1 MESQTETKTPIL
13 EVAWRKFA
21 QYDDTS
27 VRRTASFTRLR
38 RSILIFGVLA
48 TLLSILT
55 TIYPAEFPPLGAFVL
70 KILLVASPIIASVLA
85 AIGNEYYSTGDW
97 LVARAG
103 AEEILRDMYLY
114 RTILK
119 GNPKRREWLERR
131 LARVQRSVFRGM
143 NGELVM
149 ETFKGNVPP
158 KPRFYPEEPGNDNGF
173 SDLSGEEYFKYR
185 LENELR
191 WHEKKIIVKQRER
204 FRLQVSIYLMG
215 ALGAIIAAIAT
226 FGDSYSNLAIWV
238 ALTASLTGALSVWQ
252 QLKNL
257 EQVVRNYSK
266 VIIEL
271 GIISD
276 HWKNLT
282 ADERLQSEV
291 NRMVQGT
298 ENILWSRN
306 VEYIKSM
313 QEALRDASLDKEA
326 ELINNVIAEQRE
338 ADARF
343 KQALSESIV
352 NKTSEELDKVT
363 ADLSERFEE
372 ILGTLAEEASSDVVQ
387 AELASMREA
396 IQEFSE
402 QIAQKFGLSHR
413 LESLREE
420 YKDVE
425 VGSNTPRGVLNDLL
439 SRYPKTEE
447 VKG

>member
-21 QYDDTS
+21 QYDDTA

-55 TIYPAEFPPLGAFVL
+55 TIYPAEFPRLGSFIL

-85 AIGNEYYSTGDW
+85 AIGTEYYSTGDW

-131 LARVQRSVFRGM
+131 LARVQRAVFRGM

-158 KPRFYPEEPGNDNGF
+158 KPRFFPEEPGNDSGF

-343 KQALSESIV
+343 KQALSDSIV

>member
-55 TIYPAEFPPLGAFVL
+55 TIYPAEFPPLGSFIL

-119 GNPKRREWLERR
+119 GNPKRREWLEKR

-185 LENELR
+185 LENELH
-191 WHEKKIIVKQRER
+191 WHEKKIIVKQKER
-204 FRLQVSIYLMG
+204 FRLQISIYLMG

-282 ADERLQSEV
+282 NDERLQSEV

-343 KQALSESIV
+343 KQALSDSIV

-363 ADLSERFEE
+363 ADLGERFEE

-402 QIAQKFGLSHR
+402 KIANKFGLSHS

-420 YKDVE
+420 YKDVN

>member
-1 MESQTETKTPIL
+1 MDTQPETKTPIL

-27 VRRTASFTRLR
+27 VKRTASFTRLR
-38 RSILIFGVLA
+38 RWILIFGVLA
-48 TLLSILT
+48 TLLSILA
-55 TIYPAEFPPLGAFVL
+55 TIYPSHFPKLGLLVL
-70 KILLVASPIIASVLA
+70 KIMLVASPITASVLA

-119 GNPKRREWLERR
+119 GNQKRREWMERR

-158 KPRFYPEEPGNDNGF
+158 KPRFNPEEPGNDNGF
-173 SDLSGEEYFKYR
+173 NDLSGDEYFKYR
-185 LENELR
+185 LESELH
-191 WHEKKIIVKQRER
+191 WHEKKIIVKQKER
-204 FRLQVSIYLMG
+204 FRLQMFIYASG
-215 ALGAIIAAIAT
+215 ALGAVIGAVAT
-226 FGDSYSNLAIWV
+226 FGESSSNVAIWV
-238 ALTASLTGALSVWQ
+238 ALTASLTSAFSVWQ

-276 HWKNLT
+276 HWKNL
-282 ADERLQSEV
+282 DSKERTQSEV
-291 NRMVQGT
+291 NHMVQGT

-326 ELINNVIAEQRE
+326 QLINNVIAEQRE

-343 KQALSESIV
+343 RQNLTDSIV

-363 ADLSERFEE
+363 GDLSDQFEE

-387 AELASMREA
+387 AELATMREA
-396 IQEFSE
+396 IQDFAEKM
-402 QIAQKFGLSHR
+402 AQKSGLSH
-413 LESLREE
+413 SLAQINDQ
-420 YKDVE
+420 YKDVD
-425 VGSNTPRGVLNDLL
+425 VTSNTPRGVLNVLL

>member
-27 VRRTASFTRLR
+27 VKRTASFTRLR

-55 TIYPAEFPPLGAFVL
+55 TIYPAEFPQLGSFIL

-343 KQALSESIV
+343 KQALSDSIV

-402 QIAQKFGLSHR
+402 QIAQKFGLSNR

>member
-27 VRRTASFTRLR
+27 VKRTASFTRLR

-55 TIYPAEFPPLGAFVL
+55 TIYPAEFPQLGSFIL

-343 KQALSESIV
+343 KQALSDSIV